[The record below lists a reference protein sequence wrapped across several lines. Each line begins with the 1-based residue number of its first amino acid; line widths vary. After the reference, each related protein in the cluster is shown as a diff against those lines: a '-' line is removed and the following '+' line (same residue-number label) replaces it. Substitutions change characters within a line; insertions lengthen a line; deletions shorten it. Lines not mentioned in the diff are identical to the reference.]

1 MNGKSLV
8 ILSPDASR
16 VTAVLGDDK
25 RRWEIETL
33 FKVLKSQG
41 FDFEA
46 THLAELDR
54 IETLLVLLAIAFCWV
69 HLLGEWLHEQ
79 KPIPIK
85 SHHRPA
91 IRIFRYGL
99 NWLREIL
106 FNITEKLEAF
116 YQAVA
121 LFKEPRRSTDPSDF
135 KGKFMSCTVVLP
147 FQNQKRSFSGRS
159 CNGSC
164 QNAGSLTVDSEGE
177 LG

>member
-1 MNGKSLV
+1 VNGKSLV

-46 THLAELDR
+46 THLTELDR
-54 IETLLVLLAIAFCWV
+54 IEKLLALLAIAFCRA

-91 IRIFRYGL
+91 IRIFRCGL
-99 NWLREIL
+99 GLAER
-106 FNITEKLEAF
+106 
-116 YQAVA
+116 
-121 LFKEPRRSTDPSDF
+121 DF
-135 KGKFMSCTVVLP
+135 IQYNGKT
-147 FQNQKRSFSGRS
+147 
-159 CNGSC
+159 
-164 QNAGSLTVDSEGE
+164 
-177 LG
+177 